1 MKVQDIDVQD
11 IAGRTAGE
19 IAFAYRTGAASPI
32 EITEYLL
39 DRIAQAKDDN
49 VFLAVTTERARSEA
63 RRAHARYEA
72 GRPLSAL
79 DGVPIAWKD
88 NFDIAGTPTTAASLL
103 FKDAAPKQS
112 DVPCAANAA
121 AAGMVCLGKLN
132 MTEFAYSVLGLNPHY
147 GTPVNPHDRVV
158 HRSPGGSSS
167 GCGAAVAAGLVP
179 YGIGSD
185 TGGSVRV
192 PASFNGVVGFKTSE
206 GRIDKSGVFALSRTL
221 DTVGPLARSV
231 TDCIL
236 IDTVLR
242 GRIALDEVRRA
253 DLHALR
259 IIAPTNVVLDD
270 VETAV
275 RDNYERTLEALERA
289 GATVERRPVDTLE
302 EVVEV
307 TARYGTLT
315 AAEAYNEYRDIIDSD
330 AAKKVDRRVV
340 SRILA
345 GKRMSASDLLS
356 IQWERQRLIAKLR
369 AQLGDGLL
377 AMPTTP
383 LTAPPIAPL
392 ESDDDTFYAVNLR
405 TLRNTV
411 LGNILD
417 LCGLALP
424 NGRDAAGLPTSILFS
439 GCHGAEAALLGYGLE
454 IERVID
460 EAWSGSG
467 PDMRHIM
474 AAGIAAP
481 AHPARLGQ

>member
-1 MKVQDIDVQD
+1 MQVQE
-11 IAGRTAGE
+11 IAGRTAAE

-32 EITEYLL
+32 EITECLL
-39 DRIAQAKDDN
+39 DRIALAKSDN
-49 VFLAVTTERARSEA
+49 ILLAVTADRARSEA
-63 RRAHARYEA
+63 RRVDARYKA
-72 GRPLSAL
+72 GRPLSVL

-88 NFDIAGTPTTAASLL
+88 NFDIASTPTTAASLL

-179 YGIGSD
+179 CGIGSD

-221 DTVGPLARSV
+221 DTVGSLAKSV
-231 TDCIL
+231 ADCIL
-236 IDTVLR
+236 IDMVLR
-242 GRIALDEVRRA
+242 GNVAVEARRA
-253 DLHALR
+253 DLHSLT
-259 IIAPTNVVLDD
+259 IVAPTNLVLDD

-275 RDNYERTLEALERA
+275 RDNYEHTLEMLERA
-289 GATVERRPVDTLE
+289 GATVERCKVDTLD

-307 TARYGTLT
+307 TTRYGTLT
-315 AAEAYNEYRDIIDSD
+315 AAEAHNEYREIVDSD
-330 AAKKVDRRVV
+330 CAKKVDRHVV

-345 GKRMSASDLLS
+345 GKHMSASDLLS
-356 IQWERQRLIAKLR
+356 IQWERLRLIQKMQ
-369 AQLGDGLL
+369 AQLCDRLL

-392 ESDDDTFYAVNLR
+392 ESDDDTFYKVNLR
-405 TLRNTV
+405 TLRNNV

-424 NGRDAAGLPTSILFS
+424 NGYDAAGMPTSILLS
-439 GCHGAEAALLGYGLE
+439 GCHGVETALLGYGLE
-454 IERVID
+454 IERVIAD
-460 EAWSGSG
+460 PLAVSGG
-467 PDMRHIM
+467 RM
-474 AAGIAAP
+474 AAVGVAQAY
-481 AHPARLGQ
+481 AHKGAVK